1 MHTRHIAA
9 VAERLELV
17 HGPAPTRP
25 NEVELTEALR
35 CWHVLLSALRDDRR
49 KQRAPSLSSPPPPS
63 PDASATTEHASR
75 KRTRVVAAAEGLAL
89 VPSSGGD
96 TGFKGVFIGAERA
109 AAEAAE
115 ARVEKPQPLMADETG
130 LANGL
135 RRSADG
141 RVWNALGTQLC
152 AKDGCTKPAWHSGI
166 CVSVLGYRRDQKRVQ
181 MYTAEPAPGPR
192 ERMRQAGE
200 KRRLPPSEKPKLG
213 DHVRGKYQGQ
223 IGGRNWYDGVVTAVH
238 EDGTCNLHYD
248 DGDYEERVAPRFIRV
263 IAEEEIEEEI
273 EEAEEEAEPEEPEEA
288 ASCYARHIGAER
300 AAAEAFK
307 ASVAGPRPL
316 TADEARAAAVAEGLE
331 LVPSSSGQTG
341 FKRVKK
347 SRGRYVVTIY
357 ENGKTCYLGTFATPE
372 EAALCYARHVGAER
386 AAAEAA
392 EASVAGPRPL
402 TADEARA
409 AAVAEGLELVPSSSG
424 QTGFKGV
431 RKKDGRYDVLIRE
444 NGKQRYIGTFA
455 TPEEAA
461 LCYARRV
468 GAERAAAEA
477 AEASVAGPRPLTA
490 DEARAAAVAEGLELV
505 PSSSGQTGFKRVKK
519 SRGRYV
525 VTIYENGKT
534 CYLGT
539 FATPEEA
546 ALCYARH
553 VGAERAAA
561 EAAEASVAGPRPL
574 TADEARAAAAA
585 EGLELVPSS
594 RSETGFKG
602 VRKSGGR
609 FEVLIR
615 ENGKQ
620 RYISTFATPE
630 EAALCYARHVGA
642 ERAATEAA
650 EARDNGQQPLTADEA
665 RAAAAAEGLELVP
678 SASGQTGFRGVTQ
691 PRVSGRYV
699 VMIYENGKPR
709 YIGTFATPE
718 EAALC
723 YARHVGAER
732 AATEA
737 AEARD
742 NGQQPLT
749 ADEARAAAAAEGLE
763 LVPSSS
769 GKTGFR
775 GVFKYGGKYKVLIR
789 ENGKPRYLG
798 GFATPEEA
806 ALCCA
811 RHRGAKRAATVAPE
825 ARGRGQRPLTVDD
838 ARAAAAAE
846 GLELVPSSGNVTGFK
861 GVLKAKRKYVV
872 VIRENGKQ
880 RHLGRFATPEEAALC
895 YARYIG
901 PERAAAEAAEAR
913 VAAPQPLTADEARA
927 AAAAEGLELVP
938 SSSGKSG
945 FKGVT
950 ERSGRYD
957 LMAFN
962 ESGKRVYLGTFATP
976 EEAALCYARHI
987 GADRAA
993 AEARQPLTADE
1004 ARAAAAVE
1012 GLELVPSSRSQT
1024 GFKGVTEHSGR
1035 YQMTI
1040 MESGKK
1046 RHFGSFATPEEAALC
1061 YARHIGAERAAAE
1074 AAEAS
1079 AAAPRLLTADDAR
1092 AAAVAEGLELV
1103 HAPAPSGP
1111 NEVELAEALRCWR
1124 VLLSALRDDRRKQ
1137 RAPSLSSPP
1146 PPSPDASATT
1156 EHASRK
1162 RLAAAVACAEVLQRA
1177 VALQPQLTAESG
1189 DDPGAARCIICLVAL
1204 DLRAASSRGEAACGH
1219 APCCGNYYHKR
1230 CLSRWL
1236 QGFGESDDDPL
1247 PIEKNCP
1254 TCRQALSI
1262 RALIPGL
1269 SRRRLR

>member
-1 MHTRHIAA
+1 
-9 VAERLELV
+9 
-17 HGPAPTRP
+17 
-25 NEVELTEALR
+25 
-35 CWHVLLSALRDDRR
+35 
-49 KQRAPSLSSPPPPS
+49 
-63 PDASATTEHASR
+63 
-75 KRTRVVAAAEGLAL
+75 
-89 VPSSGGD
+89 
-96 TGFKGVFIGAERA
+96 
-109 AAEAAE
+109 
-115 ARVEKPQPLMADETG
+115 
-130 LANGL
+130 
-135 RRSADG
+135 
-141 RVWNALGTQLC
+141 
-152 AKDGCTKPAWHSGI
+152 
-166 CVSVLGYRRDQKRVQ
+166 
-181 MYTAEPAPGPR
+181 
-192 ERMRQAGE
+192 
-200 KRRLPPSEKPKLG
+200 
-213 DHVRGKYQGQ
+213 
-223 IGGRNWYDGVVTAVH
+223 
-238 EDGTCNLHYD
+238 
-248 DGDYEERVAPRFIRV
+248 
-263 IAEEEIEEEI
+263 
-273 EEAEEEAEPEEPEEA
+273 
-288 ASCYARHIGAER
+288 
-300 AAAEAFK
+300 
-307 ASVAGPRPL
+307 
-316 TADEARAAAVAEGLE
+316 
-331 LVPSSSGQTG
+331 
-341 FKRVKK
+341 
-347 SRGRYVVTIY
+347 
-357 ENGKTCYLGTFATPE
+357 
-372 EAALCYARHVGAER
+372 
-386 AAAEAA
+386 
-392 EASVAGPRPL
+392 
-402 TADEARA
+402 
-409 AAVAEGLELVPSSSG
+409 
-424 QTGFKGV
+424 
-431 RKKDGRYDVLIRE
+431 
-444 NGKQRYIGTFA
+444 
-455 TPEEAA
+455 
-461 LCYARRV
+461 
-468 GAERAAAEA
+468 
-477 AEASVAGPRPLTA
+477 
-490 DEARAAAVAEGLELV
+490 
-505 PSSSGQTGFKRVKK
+505 VKK

-732 AATEA
+732 AAAEA
-737 AEARD
+737 AEATD

-938 SSSGKSG
+938 SSSGKTG